1 MRIIKKINNVR
12 NFGIL
17 KNIQDNPLYSDFN
30 RFNLIYGLN
39 GSGKSTIS
47 HLFSL
52 LEFPSSEKRF
62 ADGNW
67 NFIISDSTSLSDS
80 SHDHNLCVRVFDKSF
95 IDNNINWNDVI
106 KGILVVSDTK
116 KEEIIKRDEVK
127 NDLKSLTDSIK
138 KIEIEL
144 NGDSK
149 TKGKKG
155 IIKENSNF
163 LTEAA
168 KNIKEKFQLI
178 DVKDTHLSNYNK
190 TKIENALQ
198 DKKSI
203 IQKKQ
208 LSTTEI
214 EKLSNSIKPQD
225 KNLIRLIELDKV
237 NQLESEIDQIVTVL
251 KSTVTSII
259 LDELKDSPEKSEWAK
274 HGLELHTENESCSF
288 CGNTISKKRII
299 ELNNHFSDS
308 FKKLIEGIEKYIY
321 WVESHEFPELPIKES
336 FYKEFQDEFSEL
348 YTAISTK
355 IKFTKTILNNYKKLL
370 EDKKK
375 DPFSIFNK
383 NIPSLNYVELE
394 KAYKLI
400 NKLIL
405 AHNLKFENL
414 DSTIKKAKSQL
425 EIEYIKAEVKR
436 HNYFQLKKV
445 EQQKSL
451 DLELKIKEKSSLEN
465 EIEELDKIISTEA
478 LGAEKF
484 NIDLWKFIGRKDISL
499 VPQTK
504 GGYKIERNNDPNTNG
519 KLLSEGEKTAIAFV
533 YFVNKLKEK
542 GNEIKETIIV
552 VDDPISSFD
561 SNNLFSSYSYLK
573 INCNDAKQL
582 FVLTHNFN
590 YFRLVRDWFDGKNDN
605 QFKKFCKGNT
615 KSKTICNIYKLET
628 IINDTGERISDIVDA
643 DVTLLNY
650 SSEYHYQ
657 FDKLIQY
664 SKNLKT
670 DLDMAYLAANAA
682 RKTIETFLK
691 FKYPK
696 SVNNFRSLFE
706 KAIKNTTISDKEEYL
721 YKFINKYSHAQE
733 FDNDSSDNQL
743 DEGIN
748 VSSDILKMIEDLDKI
763 HYDEMMEVCGRV

>member
-198 DKKSI
+198 DNKSI

-259 LDELKDSPEKSEWAK
+259 LDELKDSSEKSEWAK
-274 HGLELHTENESCSF
+274 HGLELHTE
-288 CGNTISKKRII
+288 
-299 ELNNHFSDS
+299 
-308 FKKLIEGIEKYIY
+308 
-321 WVESHEFPELPIKES
+321 
-336 FYKEFQDEFSEL
+336 
-348 YTAISTK
+348 
-355 IKFTKTILNNYKKLL
+355 
-370 EDKKK
+370 K
-375 DPFSIFNK
+375 D
-383 NIPSLNYVELE
+383 
-394 KAYKLI
+394 
-400 NKLIL
+400 
-405 AHNLKFENL
+405 
-414 DSTIKKAKSQL
+414 
-425 EIEYIKAEVKR
+425 R
-436 HNYFQLKKV
+436 
-445 EQQKSL
+445 
-451 DLELKIKEKSSLEN
+451 
-465 EIEELDKIISTEA
+465 
-478 LGAEKF
+478 
-484 NIDLWKFIGRKDISL
+484 
-499 VPQTK
+499 
-504 GGYKIERNNDPNTNG
+504 
-519 KLLSEGEKTAIAFV
+519 
-533 YFVNKLKEK
+533 
-542 GNEIKETIIV
+542 
-552 VDDPISSFD
+552 
-561 SNNLFSSYSYLK
+561 
-573 INCNDAKQL
+573 
-582 FVLTHNFN
+582 
-590 YFRLVRDWFDGKNDN
+590 
-605 QFKKFCKGNT
+605 
-615 KSKTICNIYKLET
+615 
-628 IINDTGERISDIVDA
+628 
-643 DVTLLNY
+643 
-650 SSEYHYQ
+650 
-657 FDKLIQY
+657 
-664 SKNLKT
+664 
-670 DLDMAYLAANAA
+670 
-682 RKTIETFLK
+682 
-691 FKYPK
+691 K
-696 SVNNFRSLFE
+696 SV
-706 KAIKNTTISDKEEYL
+706 
-721 YKFINKYSHAQE
+721 
-733 FDNDSSDNQL
+733 
-743 DEGIN
+743 
-748 VSSDILKMIEDLDKI
+748 V
-763 HYDEMMEVCGRV
+763 